1 MYIDVTQRL
10 DQRTFHDRI
19 YAGDVLRFGA
29 LQPMRELVDFTRAF
43 LEEAFAPFLPAE
55 IHRHLTHAAQTES
68 FGQRQ
73 REFARSPE
81 VKRLWRAVFEAVGLD
96 ADGLARDSLYL
107 RFQPHQDPGTAVPRA
122 RTTATIAFHR
132 DTWGSNLYAQTNWW
146 APIYDIDEGRTF
158 AIYPSLWDRPVAN
171 TSADFDLAALLER
184 SKAGGRNAVDA
195 DAAIPHLSQELEVSD
210 ATPVVIAPGEIIAF
224 SSAHAHAGVPNSTGL
239 TRISLETRTLWIDDV
254 RTGRGAPNVD
264 GHAPWMSPGMFRRV
278 GDEVPLNE
286 ILGMN
291 RIEPFSGPMPA
302 DSGGSALSSPP
313 GVGPAVRA

>member
-1 MYIDVTQRL
+1 MYTSVSRALAPRD
-10 DQRTFHDRI
+10 FHDRI
-19 YAGDVLRFGA
+19 YAGQVLRFGE

-43 LEEAFAPFLPAE
+43 LEEAFAPFAPVE
-55 IHRHLTHAAQTES
+55 IHRHLTHQQQTES

-73 REFARSPE
+73 RDFARSPE
-81 VKRLWRAVFEAVGLD
+81 IRRLWRSVFEAAGLD

-107 RFQPHQDPGTAVPRA
+107 RFQPHQDPGREVPRA
-122 RTTATIAFHR
+122 RATATIAFHR

-146 APIYDIDEGRTF
+146 APIYEIDAGRTF
-158 AIYPSLWDRPVAN
+158 AIYSSLWDRPVAN

-195 DAAIPHLSQELEVSD
+195 DEAIPHLTEQLEVAD

-254 RTGRGAPNVD
+254 REGRGAPNLD

-278 GDEVPLNE
+278 SDEVALNE
-286 ILGMN
+286 MLGTA
-291 RIEPFSGPMPA
+291 RVAPFTGPFPPA
-302 DSGGSALSSPP
+302 RQTTIDAI
-313 GVGPAVRA
+313 ADC